1 MYPLIFR
8 VVGILRPIL
17 LLISIRWLSMPDAI
31 TYVMVLSRYVIC
43 VEVYNVLFPTDGLY
57 KKEQNFRDA
66 IKVSASRLQFSLPVA
81 ALTILVLCLMKA
93 SVVQSIFIA
102 LSALLSATLIP
113 FYSHFFPRLK
123 FSQLAK
129 IEISFHMAALAS
141 VFLWFATNSILFVLI
156 FSLLEIPCKAL
167 CIFFLQK
174 IGIATTLRSM
184 KEENRT
190 SHAGRN
196 FFNGIKF
203 GYPITFSN
211 YFFRLPFAFPLPS
224 GTIDP
229 IFVLASQLSSA
240 AYNVIL
246 VIHSDRLTKFIKYAA
261 LFSMALGIFLVLL
274 VAYGSPNMPL
284 QLFIVLCFTLP
295 YSFWLSCLSGLKGLL
310 NSGRYRLFLIL
321 GLNSILLLAAFVKVE
336 FIWAAFIFPFFYF
349 ISLILEKKN
358 ARS

>member
-8 VVGILRPIL
+8 VIGILRPIL
-17 LLISIRWLSMPDAI
+17 LLIAIRWLSMSDAI

-57 KKEQNFRDA
+57 KKEQSFQDA
-66 IKVSASRLQFSLPVA
+66 VKVSASRLRFSLLLA
-81 ALTILVLCLMKA
+81 ALTILALCSMKA
-93 SVVQSIFIA
+93 SLLQATFVA

-129 IEISFHMAALAS
+129 IEISFHALALGS
-141 VFLWFATNSILFVLI
+141 VFLWLATDSILFVLF

-167 CIFFLQK
+167 CIFSLQK
-174 IGIATTLRSM
+174 ISIVSTLRSM
-184 KEENRT
+184 REVNQN
-190 SHAGRN
+190 SHAGRD

-211 YFFRLPFAFPLPS
+211 YFFRLPFALPFPS
-224 GTIDP
+224 GMLDP
-229 IFVLASQLSSA
+229 IFVLVSQLTSA

-246 VIHSDRLTKFIKYAA
+246 VIHSDRLTKLIKYVAFFSIVLG
-261 LFSMALGIFLVLL
+261 LFLSPLAI
-274 VAYGSPNMPL
+274 YGHPNILL
-284 QLFIVLCFTLP
+284 QLFVVLCFSLP
-295 YSFWLSCLSGLKGLL
+295 YSFWLSSLSGLSGSL
-310 NSGRYRLFLIL
+310 NNSKYRLFLIL
-321 GLNSILLLAAFVKVE
+321 GLNSILLLAAFAKVE
-336 FIWAAFIFPFFYF
+336 IIWAAFIFPLFYF
-349 ISLILEKKN
+349 LSLIWAKKN